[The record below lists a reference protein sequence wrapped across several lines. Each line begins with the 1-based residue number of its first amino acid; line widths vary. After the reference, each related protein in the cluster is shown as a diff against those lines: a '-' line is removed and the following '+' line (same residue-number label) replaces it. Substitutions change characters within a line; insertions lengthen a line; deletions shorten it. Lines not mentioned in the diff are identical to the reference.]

1 MRRNTAIVV
10 CLTCLTVSAALA
22 ADPDARKLPGFVD
35 GSAFADLATEDS
47 SLVEVNLGKSLLRAL
62 ARSGD
67 EGNTHTEEN
76 SIFRQLDS
84 IQAYIVEL
92 EKDPARTARAEK
104 MVKDIETR
112 LLGAGWESLARVREK
127 DERVVVLV
135 RNNDE
140 TIDGLTVLVFDR
152 GESEVVFV
160 NIAGKID
167 LAKLGEVSAK
177 LDIPGLDAVG
187 GDKKAAP
194 GSGSKPDSGA
204 KPKSGTR
211 PPVESR
217 GDADGSSED
226 DAAAVEELL

>member
-1 MRRNTAIVV
+1 MLRKTAIVAF
-10 CLTCLTVSAALA
+10 LTCLAVSVVSAA
-22 ADPDARKLPGFVD
+22 DPQARKLPGFVD

-47 SLVEVNLGKSLLRAL
+47 SVVEVNLGKSLLRAL

-67 EGNTHTEEN
+67 EGDTQEA

-92 EKDPARTARAEK
+92 EHDPARTARAEK
-104 MVKDIETR
+104 MVKEIETR
-112 LLGAGWESLARVREK
+112 LLGAGWESVARVREK
-127 DERVVVLV
+127 DERVHVLV

-152 GESEVVFV
+152 GDSEVVFV

-167 LAKLGEVSAK
+167 LAKLGEVSDK

-187 GDKKAAP
+187 GGKKASP
-194 GSGSKPDSGA
+194 NSGSKPDPGA
-204 KPKSGTR
+204 KPKTGSKPPMESSGDS
-211 PPVESR
+211 ES
-217 GDADGSSED
+217 APES
-226 DAAAVEELL
+226 DAAAGEVQP